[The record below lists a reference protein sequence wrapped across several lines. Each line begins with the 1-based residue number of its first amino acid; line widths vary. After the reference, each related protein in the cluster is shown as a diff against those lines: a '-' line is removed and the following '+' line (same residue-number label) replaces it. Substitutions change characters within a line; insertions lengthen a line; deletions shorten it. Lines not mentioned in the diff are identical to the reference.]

1 MVEENQM
8 KKKKEDDKIMFMKSQ
23 EAKQKTY
30 EDVIK
35 RQYESRFKS
44 LELQLNQKQNEISNL
59 VKTSYDKERDFD
71 TQLRLSQDDSRQ
83 L

>member
-30 EDVIK
+30 KDVIK

-44 LELQLNQKQNEISNL
+44 LELQLNQK
-59 VKTSYDKERDFD
+59 
-71 TQLRLSQDDSRQ
+71 
-83 L
+83 